1 MGWPLQ
7 RPLQNETTKFELLRD
22 VWAGRRCL
30 RRLSPLVGSPLV
42 SASVHLPAAMISS
55 MRRHSQ
61 LTVEMRA
68 EADME
73 LEQRRDSLMTEQD
86 ATRVSR
92 RSRVHSSDNFFI
104 PNATGRRR
112 SSFSDETA
120 DFLKRLRSHFWSSK
134 DGPEAGT
141 SSPLDA
147 LFGML

>member
-1 MGWPLQ
+1 
-7 RPLQNETTKFELLRD
+7 
-22 VWAGRRCL
+22 
-30 RRLSPLVGSPLV
+30 
-42 SASVHLPAAMISS
+42 MISS

-134 DGPEAGT
+134 DGPEADT

-147 LFGML
+147 LFGSEQTPEALSGSGIASGFSSGYSASRLRPRSNNRTAYQA